1 MAKDYIPGPDGDFN
15 SWQEIFVNYVVAN
28 SMALGISMSEKT
40 ELLDSKMGWETNYL
54 THMNSQN
61 KAKGD
66 TELKDDFRDT
76 HESTI
81 RKFTKKIQA
90 RPETTDAQRE
100 ACGITV
106 PDTTL
111 TPLSENIVL
120 TEPPPVI
127 KPTCTAPKQV
137 IIKWYPDQ
145 TVTDSEAKPQ
155 GLDGVAIWYAE
166 GGIPS
171 EESGW
176 RFLALDTNT
185 PYVHN
190 VGNDASVTIAYKA
203 QWFDRRKRMGP
214 FCDPVT
220 IAVTG

>member
-1 MAKDYIPGPDGDFN
+1 MGRNYIPGPDGDFN
-15 SWQEIFVNYVVAN
+15 TWQAVFVDYVIAN
-28 SMALGISMSEKT
+28 SMALDISMSEKA
-40 ELLDSKMGWETNYL
+40 ELVGTRTDWEYHYL

-66 TELKDDFRDT
+66 TELKEDFRDA
-76 HESTI
+76 HESKI
-81 RKFTKKIQA
+81 RQFTKKIQA

-100 ACGITV
+100 GLGVTV
-106 PDTTL
+106 PDTTP

-120 TEPPPVI
+120 AEPPPVI
-127 KPTCTAPKQV
+127 KPICTAPKQV
-137 IIKWYPDQ
+137 TIKWYPDQ

-155 GLDGVAIWYAE
+155 GLDGVAIWYAK
-166 GGIPS
+166 GGIPTDDA
-171 EESGW
+171 EW

-190 VGNDASVTIAYKA
+190 VGNTESVTIAYKA
-203 QWFDRRKRMGP
+203 QWFDRRKRMGA